1 MPTFITIGAVLV
13 IDSTGATL
21 VDDDEGRTIDI
32 NTDTIAAIIDPE
44 DPHRSSVVVRLV
56 DGTHIET
63 TYESSAD
70 LVADINAA
78 MHPTTETEIR

>member
-1 MPTFITIGAVLV
+1 MPTFIQLGAVLA
-13 IDSTGATL
+13 IDATGATI
-21 VDDDEGRTIDI
+21 VDDDEGRTVII
-32 NTDTIAAIIDPE
+32 NTDTIAAVVDPE

-70 LVADINAA
+70 LVADIHAA
-78 MHPTTETEIR
+78 TTPGTETR